1 MLLLKGLRVK
11 ICVIDDDPLIV
22 SHLETMLTSLG
33 HVVVTALDAD
43 TGLSRVQ
50 TQDSDAVIVD
60 ILMPDRDGLTFI
72 MSARKLRSDLR
83 IVAMTGG
90 GRLGA
95 SSVLKMAAG
104 LGADATLVKPFSHSE
119 LSLALDA

>member
-50 TQDSDAVIVD
+50 TQDSDAVVVD

-95 SSVLKMAAG
+95 ASVLKMAAG

>member
-1 MLLLKGLRVK
+1 MLLKGLRVK

-50 TQDSDAVIVD
+50 TQDSDAVVVD

-95 SSVLKMAAG
+95 SSILKMAAG
-104 LGADATLVKPFSHSE
+104 PGADATLVKPFSHSE